1 VWSDIKIGVLN
12 YNSLAFIKLT
22 NWRKYTR
29 IAVLALRGGR
39 WDGMKSTQA
48 CKIETKDP
56 IYSGELSGL
65 I

>member
-1 VWSDIKIGVLN
+1 
-12 YNSLAFIKLT
+12 
-22 NWRKYTR
+22 
-29 IAVLALRGGR
+29 
-39 WDGMKSTQA
+39 MKSTQA